1 MCYVGLL
8 STFCEVHG
16 PTLIMATIITSSQ
29 TIEALLPKIAQ
40 ELADDP
46 FKDCD
51 YCKTFDSKSYP
62 CLASFEDGVTYVS
75 SRCGAGIIDTKC
87 LKHASMRCLSCESGT
102 SKFVI
107 SDNLLLGGLVCLNFR
122 VPDEKARGLS
132 RLYSLAVTAVGSSK
146 TSILSSNITR
156 LIFPKLESIVEN
168 VTNQSSLTLV
178 NVEKHKAMTYV
189 HLSMVQ
195 LLSLLCHESEESVK
209 FSPLKKPATSAQQ
222 LDLSYVKAWAT
233 NEAFKLLLDDII
245 RQNPITIQAKTE
257 LRPHLLNFLR
267 TVTLPKLNIDGVSFV
282 DQLENPDYQLGDGT
296 VMISSP
302 RSTASTSYVLE
313 LIQALTM
320 DILSD
325 NAIQAKIDLI
335 AHKYS
340 TLLRHWP
347 SKVTPAFLKSKK
359 LTDVDVEWC
368 LEYLAGHR

>member
-16 PTLIMATIITSSQ
+16 PSLIMATIITSSQ
-29 TIEALLPKIAQ
+29 TIEALLPRIAQ

-46 FKDCD
+46 FKDCE

-62 CLASFEDGVTYVS
+62 CLASFEDGASFVS

-102 SKFVI
+102 KFVI
-107 SDNLLLGGLVCLNFR
+107 SDNLLLGGVVCLNFR

-132 RLYSLAVTAVGSSK
+132 RLISLAVMAVGTSK

-156 LIFPKLESIVEN
+156 LIFPRLESIAQN
-168 VTNQSSLTLV
+168 VTEQSSLTLV

-209 FSPLKKPATSAQQ
+209 FSPLKKTEQQ
-222 LDLSYVKAWAT
+222 LDLSYVKAWAKK
-233 NEAFKLLLDDII
+233 EAFEHLLDDII
-245 RQNPITIQAKTE
+245 KQNLVKIRAKTE

-267 TVTLPKLNIDGVSFV
+267 IITLPNMNIKVSFV
-282 DQLENPDYQLGDGT
+282 DHLENPDYDLNDDT
-296 VMISSP
+296 VTISTTEASP
-302 RSTASTSYVLE
+302 RSTSTSYATE
-313 LIQALTM
+313 LVQSLNI

-325 NAIQAKIDLI
+325 NAIQAKLDLI
-335 AHKYS
+335 VHKYF

-347 SKVTPAFLKSKK
+347 SKVTPSFCKSNK
-359 LTDVDVEWC
+359 LTDVDVQWC
-368 LEYLAGHR
+368 LDYLAGHR